1 MNAYMKGNREIT
13 KKLIDEGVS
22 PNFEDSKEDPILICA
37 LKKGDYEFV
46 KIFLDKGANP
56 NTRSRNSI
64 PALSFLVACG

>member
-13 KKLIDEGVS
+13 KKLIDECVS